1 MGEQRFLDE
10 AKIYVKAGD
19 GGNGVVAFR
28 REKFVPRGGP
38 SGGNGGRGGNVYLRV
53 HPQLN
58 TLIPFQGKVHFRA
71 DRGKHGSGMHQNGR
85 GGEDYYV
92 NVPAGT
98 VAWDDETGKPLG
110 DLTKQNDTLL
120 VARGGRGGRGNA
132 AFVSSTN
139 QAPRISEKGETGEE
153 LWLRLELKLIADVGL
168 VGLPNAGKSTLLSV
182 ISAARPKVASYPF
195 TTLTPNL
202 GVVQIGDQM
211 PYVVADIPGLIEGAH
226 TGKGLGDQF
235 LRHVERTKLL
245 IHLIDGSGYDPIAD
259 FQAINNELASFNERL
274 ASRPQLIVITKLD
287 LPDAQ
292 EQAPIIRMEL
302 EDMGYNI
309 ADMMDI
315 SAVTHHNVRSLK
327 FRIRQLL
334 DELPEPEPLIEE
346 SRTYHPLDDPK
357 QFRVEKD
364 DEEEDTW
371 IVSGLEIERIVQMV
385 NWEQGE
391 SIERLQ
397 RQFKGIGITDALKR
411 AGVEAGDTVRVGL
424 AEFEW
429 ML

>member
-1 MGEQRFLDE
+1 MSEQRFLDE

-58 TLIPFQGKVHFRA
+58 TLIPFQGRVHFRA
-71 DRGKHGSGMHQNGR
+71 DRGQHGSGMNQNGR

-92 NVPAGT
+92 KVPAGT
-98 VAWDDETGKPLG
+98 VVWDDETGKILG

-132 AFVSSTN
+132 AFASSTN

-153 LWLRLELKLIADVGL
+153 FWLRLELKLIADVGL

-182 ISAARPKVASYPF
+182 ISAARPKVAAYPF

-245 IHLIDGSGYDPIAD
+245 IHLIDGSAYDPIAD

-315 SAVTHHNVRSLK
+315 SAVTHYNVRSLK
-327 FRIRQLL
+327 FRVRQLL
-334 DELPEPEPLIEE
+334 DELPEPDPLIEK
-346 SRTYHPLDDPK
+346 SRIYRPLDDPK

-364 DEEEDTW
+364 EEEEDTW
-371 IVSGLEIERIVQMV
+371 VVSGQEIERIIQMV